1 MVTVLVIVVLVG
13 LGVALFEILS
23 NRRSRQADTRA
34 QLDALS
40 RVVEPQRRREE
51 RHVDGPDVTG
61 EIDGDA
67 GPED

>member
-13 LGVALFEILS
+13 LGVALFEIVS
-23 NRRSRQADTRA
+23 SRRSRQADTRA

-51 RHVDGPDVTG
+51 RDIDGPDVTG
-61 EIDGDA
+61 EIDRDV